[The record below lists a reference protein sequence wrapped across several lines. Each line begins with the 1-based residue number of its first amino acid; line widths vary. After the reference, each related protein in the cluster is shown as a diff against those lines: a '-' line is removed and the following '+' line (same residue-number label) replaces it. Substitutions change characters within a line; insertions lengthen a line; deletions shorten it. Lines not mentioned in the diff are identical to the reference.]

1 MAAVYTHRVRYHET
15 DAQGFLFNARYLEV
29 ADVAMTEWLRSLGFT
44 YDALVADG
52 LDVSVVTATI
62 HFKSPARFDDVLDAD
77 VRCTRVGRSSFALA
91 VQISRAGDAVATVDL
106 VYVNVDTATAT
117 SRPLP
122 EFFTRALVDPRDGPR
137 P

>member
-29 ADVAMTEWLRSLGFT
+29 ADVAMTEWLRSLGWT
-44 YDALVADG
+44 YDALVAEG
-52 LDVSVVTATI
+52 LDVSVVTAAV
-62 HFKSPARFDDVLDAD
+62 HFKSPARFDDILDAD
-77 VRCTRVGRSSFALA
+77 VRCIRVGTSSFALA
-91 VQISRAGDAVATVDL
+91 IAISRDGNPVATVDL

-122 EFFTRALVDPRDGPR
+122 EFFARALVDPRDGPR

>member
-1 MAAVYTHRVRYHET
+1 MALVYTHRVRYHET

-44 YDALVADG
+44 YDALVAAG
-52 LDVSVVTATI
+52 LDVSVVTATVD
-62 HFKSPARFDDVLDAD
+62 FVAPARFDDLLDAD
-77 VRCTRVGRSSFALA
+77 VRCTRVGTSSFTLA
-91 VQISRAGDAVATVDL
+91 VAISRTGEPVATVDL

-122 EFFTRALVDPRDGPR
+122 EFFVRALG
-137 P
+137 